1 MVPALITPPLGRLG
15 LLALAHAVLWLGL
28 NRSLPWP
35 ERLAAYG
42 AALWAA
48 ATPETWATAS
58 PEVVLTGTYVLLG
71 TLLAWGL
78 VGVLR
83 RVRPGTLWVLENLP
97 PFLLLV
103 LALAIGL
110 AVTVPRGWTFPLT
123 PWAPLMLLLFA
134 CSLAV
139 PVAARAT
146 VQGLGAFRDAWGAPF
161 TRVGR
166 AMGLPEARLSARAW
180 AVARPVAV
188 HTLAGES
195 LNVVFSLTVLE
206 GLLQF
211 PGVGNTV
218 YQAVQATLG
227 GPVAA
232 GSTDEGALV
241 IALAALIALGAVA
254 GGVQRRAAHHLDA
267 RPPLGDT

>member
-1 MVPALITPPLGRLG
+1 MITPPVGRLG
-15 LLALAHAVLWLGL
+15 LLALAHAALWLGL

-48 ATPETWATAS
+48 ATPDTWATVA
-58 PEVVLTGTYVLLG
+58 PEVVLTGTYLLLG

-83 RVRPGTLWVLENLP
+83 RVRPGALWVLETVP

-103 LALAIGL
+103 AALALGL

-134 CSLAV
+134 CALAV

-180 AVARPVAV
+180 AVGRPVAAR
-188 HTLAGES
+188 TLAGEA
-195 LNVVFSLTVLE
+195 LNVVVSLAVLE

-211 PGVGNTV
+211 PGVGNAV

-227 GPVAA
+227 GTAA
-232 GSTDEGALV
+232 GPTDEGALAL
-241 IALAALIALGAVA
+241 ALAALIALGGVA
-254 GGVQRRAAHHLDA
+254 GTVLRHAGHRLDP
-267 RPPLGDT
+267 RPPPEDV

>member
-1 MVPALITPPLGRLG
+1 MITPPVGRLG
-15 LLALAHAVLWLGL
+15 LLALAHAALWLGL

-35 ERLAAYG
+35 ERLGAYG
-42 AALWAA
+42 AAVRSA
-48 ATPETWATAS
+48 ATPDTWATVL
-58 PEVVLTGTYVLLG
+58 PEIVLTGTYVLLG
-71 TLLAWGL
+71 TLLSWAL

-83 RVRPGTLWVLENLP
+83 RMRPGSLWVLETVP

-103 LALAIGL
+103 LMLALGL
-110 AVTVPRGWTFPLT
+110 AVTVPRGWTFPLS
-123 PWAPLMLLLFA
+123 PWAPLMLFVFA
-134 CSLAV
+134 GSLAV
-139 PVAARAT
+139 PVAARAAL
-146 VQGLGAFRDAWGAPF
+146 QGLGAFRDAWAAPY
-161 TRVGR
+161 TRAAR

>member
-1 MVPALITPPLGRLG
+1 MGRLG
-15 LLALAHAVLWLGL
+15 LLALAHAALWLGL

-48 ATPETWATAS
+48 ATPDTWVTVA
-58 PEVVLTGTYVLLG
+58 PEVVLTGTYLLLG

-83 RVRPGTLWVLENLP
+83 RVRPGALWVLETVP

-103 LALAIGL
+103 AALALGL

-134 CSLAV
+134 CALAV

-180 AVARPVAV
+180 AVGRPVAAR
-188 HTLAGES
+188 TLAGEA
-195 LNVVFSLTVLE
+195 LNVVVSLAVLE

-211 PGVGNTV
+211 PGVGNAV

-227 GPVAA
+227 GTAA
-232 GSTDEGALV
+232 GPTDEGALAL
-241 IALAALIALGAVA
+241 ALAALIALGGVA
-254 GGVQRRAAHHLDA
+254 GTVLRHAGHRLDP
-267 RPPLGDT
+267 RPPPEDV